1 MPRVGAGHLYTS
13 WKILELSHHCT
24 SFIFCKLNV
33 CSMYFDSSCT
43 CCLKDSGGSSS
54 DSDEDKDGNY
64 STLRELL
71 IRPSHKPNG
80 SGSRSASP
88 ANNLTSSSGSLN
100 NNSVSSSANNNVNS
114 SGINSGTN
122 SSGTSS
128 SASPSVA
135 SATSVASVRGLK
147 KSRLDTLDEVISS
160 VIEHSV
166 QKEDHHGSSVSM
178 EGKPPVELKHFV
190 RRYNWAQK
198 GREPLPIRI
207 MTLTESKILYPDVPH
222 SWLCDGKLLR
232 LNDPNCEGNYRIF
245 QV

>member
-1 MPRVGAGHLYTS
+1 M
-13 WKILELSHHCT
+13 
-24 SFIFCKLNV
+24 
-33 CSMYFDSSCT
+33 

-88 ANNLTSSSGSLN
+88 ANNSTSSSSGGLN

-114 SGINSGTN
+114 SG
-122 SSGTSS
+122 TSS

-135 SATSVASVRGLK
+135 LATSVASVRGLK

-222 SWLCDGKLLR
+222 SWLCGGKLLR

>member
-1 MPRVGAGHLYTS
+1 M
-13 WKILELSHHCT
+13 
-24 SFIFCKLNV
+24 
-33 CSMYFDSSCT
+33 

-88 ANNLTSSSGSLN
+88 ANNLTSSSSGGLN

-114 SGINSGTN
+114 SGINSGT
-122 SSGTSS
+122 SS

-135 SATSVASVRGLK
+135 LATNVASIRGFK

-207 MTLTESKILYPDVPH
+207 MTLTESKILYPHVPH
-222 SWLCDGKLLR
+222 SWLCGGKLLR

>member
-1 MPRVGAGHLYTS
+1 
-13 WKILELSHHCT
+13 
-24 SFIFCKLNV
+24 LN
-33 CSMYFDSSCT
+33 S
-43 CCLKDSGGSSS
+43 
-54 DSDEDKDGNY
+54 
-64 STLRELL
+64 
-71 IRPSHKPNG
+71 
-80 SGSRSASP
+80 
-88 ANNLTSSSGSLN
+88 SSSGGLN
-100 NNSVSSSANNNVNS
+100 
-114 SGINSGTN
+114 
-122 SSGTSS
+122 SS
-128 SASPSVA
+128 SASNNINSSGSNNSGASSNASSSVIA
-135 SATSVASVRGLK
+135 ATSVVTVKGSK

-166 QKEDHHGSSVSM
+166 QKEDHGSSASV

>member
-1 MPRVGAGHLYTS
+1 
-13 WKILELSHHCT
+13 
-24 SFIFCKLNV
+24 
-33 CSMYFDSSCT
+33 
-43 CCLKDSGGSSS
+43 
-54 DSDEDKDGNY
+54 
-64 STLRELL
+64 L
-71 IRPSHKPNG
+71 IRPSNKPNG

-88 ANNLTSSSGSLN
+88 ASNLTSSSSGGLN
-100 NNSVSSSANNNVNS
+100 NNNVNSSSNNVNS
-114 SGINSGTN
+114 SGINSSTNN
-122 SSGTSS
+122 SSTSS

-135 SATSVASVRGLK
+135 SATSVASVKGFK

-166 QKEDHHGSSVSM
+166 QKEDHHHGSSVSM

-232 LNDPNCEGNYRIF
+232 LNDPNCESNYRIF
-245 QV
+245 QVGNGFCVSI

>member
-1 MPRVGAGHLYTS
+1 MCY
-13 WKILELSHHCT
+13 
-24 SFIFCKLNV
+24 
-33 CSMYFDSSCT
+33 
-43 CCLKDSGGSSS
+43 KDSGGGSSS

-71 IRPSHKPNG
+71 IRPSHKPSG

-88 ANNLTSSSGSLN
+88 ANNSTSSLSGGLN
-100 NNSVSSSANNNVNS
+100 NCNSASNSANNGMNSSGGNNSTSSNGAVSSANS
-114 SGINSGTN
+114 SVT
-122 SSGTSS
+122 
-128 SASPSVA
+128 
-135 SATSVASVRGLK
+135 SATSIATAKGSK

-166 QKEDHHGSSVSM
+166 QKEDHGSSVSV
-178 EGKPPVELKHFV
+178 EGKAPIELKHFV

>member
-1 MPRVGAGHLYTS
+1 VT
-13 WKILELSHHCT
+13 
-24 SFIFCKLNV
+24 
-33 CSMYFDSSCT
+33 
-43 CCLKDSGGSSS
+43 
-54 DSDEDKDGNY
+54 
-64 STLRELL
+64 
-71 IRPSHKPNG
+71 
-80 SGSRSASP
+80 
-88 ANNLTSSSGSLN
+88 
-100 NNSVSSSANNNVNS
+100 
-114 SGINSGTN
+114 
-122 SSGTSS
+122 
-128 SASPSVA
+128 
-135 SATSVASVRGLK
+135 SATSIATAKGSK

-166 QKEDHHGSSVSM
+166 QKEDHGSSVSV
-178 EGKPPVELKHFV
+178 EGKAPIELKHFV

>member
-1 MPRVGAGHLYTS
+1 M
-13 WKILELSHHCT
+13 
-24 SFIFCKLNV
+24 
-33 CSMYFDSSCT
+33 
-43 CCLKDSGGSSS
+43 KDSGGSSS

-88 ANNLTSSSGSLN
+88 ANNSTSSLSGGLN
-100 NNSVSSSANNNVNS
+100 NCNNVSSNANNNMNS
-114 SGINSGTN
+114 SGGNNSTSNSGAASN
-122 SSGTSS
+122 ASS
-128 SASPSVA
+128 SVT
-135 SATSVASVRGLK
+135 SATSIATVKGTK

-166 QKEDHHGSSVSM
+166 QKEDHHGSSVSV
-178 EGKPPVELKHFV
+178 EGKAPIELKHFV

-207 MTLTESKILYPDVPH
+207 MTLTESKILYSDVPH

-232 LNDPNCEGNYRIF
+232 LTDPNCEGNYRIF

>member
-1 MPRVGAGHLYTS
+1 M
-13 WKILELSHHCT
+13 W
-24 SFIFCKLNV
+24 F
-33 CSMYFDSSCT
+33 
-43 CCLKDSGGSSS
+43 LKDSGGSSS

-88 ANNLTSSSGSLN
+88 ANNSTSSSGGLN
-100 NNSVSSSANNNVNS
+100 NNSSSNNASSSANNSMNNTVSN
-114 SGINSGTN
+114 N
-122 SSGTSS
+122 
-128 SASPSVA
+128 
-135 SATSVASVRGLK
+135 ATSNNGASSNASSVTSTASVVAVKGSK

-166 QKEDHHGSSVSM
+166 QKEDHHGSSGSV
-178 EGKPPVELKHFV
+178 EGKPPIELKHFV

>member
-1 MPRVGAGHLYTS
+1 M
-13 WKILELSHHCT
+13 
-24 SFIFCKLNV
+24 
-33 CSMYFDSSCT
+33 

-88 ANNLTSSSGSLN
+88 ANNSTSSSSGGLN

-114 SGINSGTN
+114 SG
-122 SSGTSS
+122 TSS

-135 SATSVASVRGLK
+135 LATSVASVRGLK

-160 VIEHSV
+160 VIEHNV